1 MTEYAP
7 SRIYVIGVYLKRI
20 MRWRRTSWPYL
31 SVDAFA
37 KLADVS
43 IYPPKYGKR
52 APSREEILGAE
63 VIFCPSDRLEEFLRN
78 FKDVIYPKVI
88 ISGNSDFEFHKIP
101 ENVPQSVNMMLLQN
115 SFISD
120 NKRIFTMPIGV
131 ENFRFGVNG
140 HPNLFRFSK
149 IPSTARDRVL
159 FGPFSA
165 THPVREEIK
174 KEFAH
179 IPDNWKFLNARIKPR
194 HYRKLIKRNFEF
206 VVSVRGNGV
215 DTHRLWESI
224 YRGRKAIIQRDSW
237 SESLKFL
244 EPYTHQ
250 VSEWSLSEVAKA
262 NLAKLE
268 DFKPTDIPQMWM
280 PYWEELVESFRS

>member
-20 MRWRRTSWPYL
+20 LRLRRISWPYL

-43 IYPPKYGKR
+43 VYPPKYGEK
-52 APSREEILGAE
+52 APSRKRILEAE

-78 FKDVIYPKVI
+78 YQGVICPKVI

-101 ENVPQSVNMMLLQN
+101 ENVPDSVNLMLLQN

-131 ENFRFGVNG
+131 ENFRLGVNG
-140 HPNLFRFSK
+140 HPNLFRYSK
-149 IPSTARDRVL
+149 IPTTARGRVL
-159 FGPFSA
+159 FGPFSP

-174 KEFAH
+174 KELEH
-179 IPDNWKFLNARIKPR
+179 IPDNWKFLNKRIKPR
-194 HYRKLIKRNFEF
+194 QYRKLIKRNFEF
-206 VVSVRGNGV
+206 IVSVRGNGV
-215 DTHRLWESI
+215 DTHRLWETI
-224 YRGRKAIIQRDSW
+224 YRGRKAIIERDAW

-244 EPYTHQ
+244 GPHVYQ
-250 VSEWSLSEVAKA
+250 VAEWSLTEVAQT
-262 NLAKLE
+262 NLAKIQ

-280 PYWEELVESFRS
+280 PYWAELVESFRN